1 MSETIKRS
9 QVRWV
14 RQVMR
19 KIQLRKRENRDEW
32 TSEQVQQDKWTCKI
46 RETSSINDTSEIIK
60 TSKTCKAITEHSNLV
75 GS

>member
-1 MSETIKRS
+1 
-9 QVRWV
+9 
-14 RQVMR
+14 MR
-19 KIQLRKRENRDEW
+19 QLREVKWDEW
-32 TSEQVQQDKWTCKI
+32 DKWYERDNLEKDKIETSEQVQQDKWTCKI